1 MILLGQDVHH
11 ATLGII
17 ELGRIGPAV
26 GKRAR
31 GFNMKVICYDT
42 VRRPDL
48 ENELEVEFADL
59 NTPLAKSDF
68 VTIHTPLL
76 AETQHLI
83 GEEQFRLVKKAATV
97 GVKIGKSHVWRILH
111 EAGVVYKR
119 PKAAVRSPDPDYEE
133 KAVKIRGYKQVA
145 SALQKR
151 GY

>member
-17 ELGRIGPAV
+17 GLGRIGPAV

-48 ENELEVEFADL
+48 ENELGVEFADL

-68 VTIHTPLL
+68 VTIHTSFL
-76 AETQHLI
+76 AETHHLI
-83 GEEQFRLVKKAATV
+83 GEEQFRLVKKAATSSDTQTRMCCSWNARE
-97 GVKIGKSHVWRILH
+97 G
-111 EAGVVYKR
+111 
-119 PKAAVRSPDPDYEE
+119 PRSTTLTGRSTRTSCWST
-133 KAVKIRGYKQVA
+133 ARR
-145 SALQKR
+145 S
-151 GY
+151 